1 MKQRKLVITIDH
13 PGKRLAVW
21 LVLLGDEGVVSII
34 FVKEWQETC
43 YFMVQLV
50 LHSACQL

>member
-1 MKQRKLVITIDH
+1 MKERKLVITIDQ

-21 LVLLGDEGVVSII
+21 LVLLGGPGVASIM
-34 FVKEWQETC
+34 FVKEWQEMC

-50 LHSACQL
+50 LQSAGQL